1 MKKQTNDADD
11 AVNTPIVPEEDMEQ
25 VTDKEHGAAEAMVW
39 KNKYLRALADYENL
53 ERRTENQTAD
63 IYKRANK
70 KILLKLID
78 ILDVIDQAEVFV
90 KDPGL
95 KLVKDEFQKLLAN
108 EGVKQMDLV
117 GKTYDPYVAE
127 VIEMVAGN
135 KPDTISEVVKNG
147 YTLYD
152 EVLRHAQ
159 VKVVTKQASS

>member
-1 MKKQTNDADD
+1 MKKHTND
-11 AVNTPIVPEEDMEQ
+11 VPEEDVMLKQDQHDNTVDEQ
-25 VTDKEHGAAEAMVW
+25 VVERVADESMIW

-63 IYKRANK
+63 INKRANK

-78 ILDVIDQAEVFV
+78 ILDVINQAEVFV

-95 KLVKDEFQKLLAN
+95 KLVKDEFQKLLAS

-117 GKTYDPYVAE
+117 GKEYDPYTAE
-127 VIEMVAGN
+127 VIEMVAGK
-135 KPDTISEVVKNG
+135 KPNMVAEVVRNG
-147 YTLYD
+147 YTLHD

-159 VKVVTKQASS
+159 VKVSS

>member
-1 MKKQTNDADD
+1 MKKQQNNVND
-11 AVNTPIVPEEDMEQ
+11 AVNPPITPDEEVEQ
-25 VTDKEHGAAEAMVW
+25 TTAAQNVEDEAMVW

-90 KDPGL
+90 KDAGL
-95 KLVKDEFQKLLAN
+95 KLVKDEFSKLLAN
-108 EGVKQMDLV
+108 EGVKQMDLA
-117 GKTYDPYVAE
+117 GKPYDPYVAE
-127 VIEMVAGN
+127 VIEMVAGD
-135 KPDTISEVVKNG
+135 KPDTVSEVVKNG

-159 VKVVTKQASS
+159 VKVSK

>member
-1 MKKQTNDADD
+1 MKKQTNDAPI
-11 AVNTPIVPEEDMEQ
+11 TPDEPEVVVESVEDESMI
-25 VTDKEHGAAEAMVW
+25 W

-53 ERRTENQTAD
+53 EKRTENQTTD

-70 KILLKLID
+70 KILLKLLD

-95 KLVKDEFQKLLAN
+95 KLVKDEFGKLLTG
-108 EGVKQMDLV
+108 EGVKRMELV
-117 GKTYDPYVAE
+117 GKEYDPYVAE

-135 KPDTISEVVKNG
+135 KPNTVSEVVKNG
-147 YTLYD
+147 YMLHD

-159 VKVVTKQASS
+159 VKVTTQSSS